1 MRGFVACTESHRSGG
16 SNLSTKRDY
25 YELLSV
31 GRNASDEDI
40 KKAYRKLALQYH
52 PDRNPG
58 DKHAEEKF
66 KEVSEAYSVLSDPQ
80 KRSQYDQFGH
90 AAFGDGGP
98 FAGGFD
104 FAGGAFEDIFGDI
117 FGEFFG
123 GGSGRPRSRGR
134 GEDLRYNLTLKF
146 EEAVGGTEK
155 KIKIPRHGTCE
166 TCHGTGAKPGTSPQ
180 TCPTCRGRGQVSF
193 QQGFFSV
200 ARTCNQCHGQGT
212 IIKDACATCGGAGR
226 VRKMHTLSVKIP
238 PGVDN
243 GSRLKLR
250 GEGESAPA
258 GGVPGDLYVVTQVEA
273 HPIFVREDL
282 DILCD
287 VPISFVQAALGA
299 EIDVPTLDGKVKMKI
314 PSGTQSGKVFRMKGK
329 GVKDV
334 QGFRQGDQ
342 HVRVTVETPAH
353 LTSKQKEL
361 LKEFAALGGEE
372 VNPLSKG
379 FFDKMKELFG

>member
-1 MRGFVACTESHRSGG
+1 MNG
-16 SNLSTKRDY
+16 KKDY
-25 YELLSV
+25 YELLGV
-31 GRNASDEDI
+31 NRNASEDEI
-40 KKAYRKLALQYH
+40 KKAYRKLALQHH

-58 DKHAEEKF
+58 DKQAEEKF
-66 KEVSEAYSVLSDPQ
+66 KEVSEAYSVLSDGQ

-104 FAGGAFEDIFGDI
+104 FSGGFEDIFGDI

-123 GGSGRPRSRGR
+123 GGGGKRRGR

-146 EEAVGGTEK
+146 EEAVAGTEK
-155 KIKIPRHGTCE
+155 KIKIPRHGPCE
-166 TCHGTGAKPGTSPQ
+166 TCRGTGAKTGTAPQ

-200 ARTCNQCHGQGT
+200 SRTCNQCRGQGT
-212 IIKDACATCGGAGR
+212 IIKDPCVNCGGVGR
-226 VRKMHTLSVKIP
+226 VRMMHTLSVKIP
-238 PGVDN
+238 AGVDT

-250 GEGESAPA
+250 AEGESGPT
-258 GGVPGDLYVVTQVEA
+258 GGVPGDLYVVIQVES
-273 HPIFVREDL
+273 HPIFLRDNL
-282 DILCD
+282 DIICD

-299 EIDVPTLDGKVKMKI
+299 EIDVPTLEGKVKMKI
-314 PSGTQSGKVFRMKGK
+314 PAGTQSGKVFRMKGR
-329 GVKDV
+329 GIKDV
-334 QGFRQGDQ
+334 QGLHQGDQ
-342 HVRVTVETPAH
+342 HVRVIVETPTR
-353 LTSKQKEL
+353 LTVKQKDL
-361 LKEFAALGGEE
+361 LKDFATLGGEE

>member
-1 MRGFVACTESHRSGG
+1 
-16 SNLSTKRDY
+16 LSTKRDY

-31 GRNASDEDI
+31 GRNASDDDI

-58 DKHAEEKF
+58 DKQAEEKF

-104 FAGGAFEDIFGDI
+104 FTGGAFEDIFGDI

-146 EEAVGGTEK
+146 EEAVAGTEK

-212 IIKDACATCGGAGR
+212 IIKDACASCGGAGR

-250 GEGESAPA
+250 AEGESAPA

-353 LTSKQKEL
+353 LTPKQKEL